1 MKNKPIKTIT
11 SIVLILLSY
20 GFIIYKIVNF
30 KELRNLDVAIQHF
43 SFIDFLILLIVFLL
57 MFLNWSIETVK
68 WKILID
74 KIQHFS
80 FIKALQAVFSGI
92 TIGIFTPN
100 RVGEIGGRVIFM
112 EKGKRTFG
120 VLATGIGS
128 FAQFITTLLTG
139 ILGFVLFLICYPNRI
154 TINPIFNKITVYG
167 LIILLIILIW
177 IYFNIWRIKSLLLR
191 IRFFKLKTAQL
202 ECLSETKFGDLLN
215 ALFLSFARYFVFIS
229 QFFLLLIFFDIHL
242 TIIQGYITISLV
254 YLFATLIP
262 TTTLIELGIRGSLAI
277 FFIGL
282 FSNNILGIV
291 LSTSLL
297 WFINLAVPS
306 IIGSIFFIK
315 NKDNINSTPV
325 YLQ

>member
-1 MKNKPIKTIT
+1 MKSKTIKIIV

-20 GFIIYKIVNF
+20 GFILYKIVSL
-30 KELRNLDVAIQHF
+30 KELRTLNFSAQHY
-43 SFIDFLILLIVFLL
+43 SSADFLILLIVIIL
-57 MFLNWSIETVK
+57 MLCNWSIETIK
-68 WKILID
+68 WKILVD

-80 FIKALQAVFSGI
+80 FVKALQAVFSGI

-100 RVGEIGGRVIFM
+100 RIGEIGGRVLFIK
-112 EKGKRTFG
+112 KGKRTFG

-128 FAQFITTLLTG
+128 FAQFITTIATG
-139 ILGFVLFLICYPNRI
+139 IFGFVLFLILYPDRI
-154 TINPIFNKITVYG
+154 TINPIFNKITVLG
-167 LIILLIILIW
+167 LIFVLIILIW
-177 IYFNIWRIKSLLLR
+177 IYFNIRKIKSILLN
-191 IRFFKLKTAQL
+191 ISFFKSRADQL
-202 ECLSETKFGDLLN
+202 EYLSETKFNSLFRALL
-215 ALFLSFARYFVFIS
+215 LSFARYFVFIS

-242 TIIQGYITISLV
+242 SITQAYIAISLV

-297 WFINLAVPS
+297 WFINLAIPS
-306 IIGSIFFIK
+306 IIGSLFFIK
-315 NKDNINSTPV
+315 NK
-325 YLQ
+325 L

>member
-1 MKNKPIKTIT
+1 MKSKTKKIIL

-20 GFIIYKIVNF
+20 GFIIYKIASF
-30 KELRNLDVAIQHF
+30 KELRSLDLSAQHY
-43 SFIDFLILLIVFLL
+43 SSVDISLLLIVLIL

-80 FIKALQAVFSGI
+80 FMNALQAVFSGI

-100 RVGEIGGRVIFM
+100 RIGEIGGRVLFM

-128 FAQFITTLLTG
+128 FAQFITTITAG
-139 ILGFVLFLICYPNRI
+139 IFGFALFLMFYPNKI
-154 TINPIFNKITVYG
+154 TINPIFNNITVYG
-167 LIILLIILIW
+167 LVIILTILIW
-177 IYFNIWRIKSLLLR
+177 VYFNIKRIKNLLLK
-191 IRFFKLKTAQL
+191 IRFFKSKENQL
-202 ECLSETKFGDLLN
+202 EYLSETKFT
-215 ALFLSFARYFVFIS
+215 ALFKVLLLSFARYFVFIS
-229 QFFLLLIFFDIHL
+229 QFFLLLIFFNIHL
-242 TIIQGYITISLV
+242 TISQAYITISLV

-297 WFINLAVPS
+297 WFINIAIPS
-306 IIGSIFFIK
+306 IIGSLFFIK
-315 NKDNINSTPV
+315 NK
-325 YLQ
+325 L